1 MAHLVFQ
8 VGWSE
13 SGDAVFHPDCWSSLV
28 QATKKNPSKKTDL
41 QLNDLETSLVVEA
54 KKHAEFHDSD
64 AMVKS
69 EAARIAQL
77 IKEAKHCI
85 AFTGI
90 CMTKGTYNN
99 FLLTLGKFFLIFC
112 RLLIYFFQNLLF
124 QKIPSGYPSEWQTV
138 LIQNVRPDLDPKRL
152 QRLPADDI
160 GK

>member
-28 QATKKNPSKKTDL
+28 QATKKNPSKKTHL

-77 IKEAKHCI
+77 IKDAKHCI
-85 AFTGI
+85 AFTGN
-90 CMTKGTYNN
+90 CMT
-99 FLLTLGKFFLIFC
+99 
-112 RLLIYFFQNLLF
+112 
-124 QKIPSGYPSEWQTV
+124 
-138 LIQNVRPDLDPKRL
+138 
-152 QRLPADDI
+152 
-160 GK
+160 

>member
-13 SGDAVFHPDCWSSLV
+13 SGDAVFHPDCWGSLV
-28 QATKKNPSKKTDL
+28 QATKKNPSKKTHL
-41 QLNDLETSLVVEA
+41 QLNDLETGLVVEA

-77 IKEAKHCI
+77 IKDAKHCI

-99 FLLTLGKFFLIFC
+99 FFIALGKFFLIFC
-112 RLLIYFFQNLLF
+112 RLLNFFQN
-124 QKIPSGYPSEWQTV
+124 
-138 LIQNVRPDLDPKRL
+138 
-152 QRLPADDI
+152 
-160 GK
+160 